1 MQLILSGIERRDNVL
16 KRLQTHCKGTLTREW
31 DGKSIPVIVG
41 NLHGADNIQIACR
54 EQNIPYILIDHGY
67 FHRSHDLEWARFCVN
82 NYHCTD
88 WRVSDRETPKVHE
101 YRSGENVVVLPPAE
115 KISYI
120 YNASLWLDT
129 TIEEIRKYTE
139 RKIVIKRKGEGDF
152 KQTLEKAHVIVSFGS
167 VADVEALIRGVPV
180 IGSPYSP
187 ANPVSNNIKDIEN
200 LTYFDRTAWLSSLAA
215 SEWHKDEMD
224 KCWDRLKGQ
233 LDGSNKL

>member
-16 KRLQTHCKGTLTREW
+16 KRLQTHCKGILTKEW
-31 DGKSIPVIVG
+31 DGKSIPVVVG
-41 NLHGADNIQIACR
+41 NLHGADKIQITCR
-54 EQNIPYILIDHGY
+54 EQKIPYILIDHGY
-67 FHRSHDLEWARFCVN
+67 FHREMDLSWARFCVN

-88 WRVSDRETPKVHE
+88 WRGSDRETPKVHE
-101 YRSGENVVVLPPAE
+101 YRSGENVVILPPPE
-115 KISYI
+115 KIAYI
-120 YNASLWLDT
+120 YQTSTWLDT

-152 KQTLEKAHVIVSFGS
+152 KKTLEKAHVIVSFGS

-187 ANPVSNNIKDIEN
+187 AIPVSNNIKDIEN
-200 LTYFDRTAWLSSLAA
+200 LTHFDRTAWLSSLAA

-233 LDGSNKL
+233 LDGIY

>member
-16 KRLQTHCKGTLTREW
+16 KRLQTHCKGTLTKEW
-31 DGKSIPVIVG
+31 DGKSIPIIVG

-54 EQNIPYILIDHGY
+54 ERKIPYILIDHGY
-67 FHRSHDLEWARFCVN
+67 FHREMDLSWARFCVN

-88 WRVSDRETPKVHE
+88 WRESDREIPKVHK
-101 YRSGENVVVLPPAE
+101 YRNGENVVILPPAD

-120 YNASLWLDT
+120 YNASHWLDAT
-129 TIEEIRKYTE
+129 VEEIRKYTE
-139 RKIVIKRKGEGDF
+139 RKVIIKRKGEGDF
-152 KQTLEKAHVIVSFGS
+152 KKTLEKAHVIVSFGS

-187 ANPVSNNIKDIEN
+187 AIPVSNSIKDIEN
-200 LTYFDRTAWLSSLAA
+200 LTYFDRTAWLHSLAA

-233 LDGSNKL
+233 LDGIN

>member
-1 MQLILSGIERRDNVL
+1 
-16 KRLQTHCKGTLTREW
+16 
-31 DGKSIPVIVG
+31 
-41 NLHGADNIQIACR
+41 
-54 EQNIPYILIDHGY
+54 
-67 FHRSHDLEWARFCVN
+67 
-82 NYHCTD
+82 
-88 WRVSDRETPKVHE
+88 
-101 YRSGENVVVLPPAE
+101 VLPPPE

-233 LDGSNKL
+233 LDGVY

>member
-31 DGKSIPVIVG
+31 DGKSIPVVVG

-54 EQNIPYILIDHGY
+54 KQNIPYILIDHGY
-67 FHRSHDLEWARFCVN
+67 FHREMDLSWARFCVN

-88 WRVSDRETPKVHE
+88 WRSSDREIPKVHE
-101 YRSGENVVVLPPAE
+101 YRSGEHVVILPPAD

-120 YNASLWLDT
+120 YNASRWLDT
-129 TIEEIRKYTE
+129 TIEEIRKHTE
-139 RKIVIKRKGEGDF
+139 RKVIIKRKGEGDF
-152 KQTLEKAHVIVSFGS
+152 KKTLEKAHVIVSFGS

-187 ANPVSNNIKDIEN
+187 ANPVTNHIKDIEN
-200 LTYFDRTAWLSSLAA
+200 LNYPDRTEWLRSLASA
-215 SEWHKDEMD
+215 EWHKDEMD
-224 KCWDRLKGQ
+224 KCWERLKGQ
-233 LDGSNKL
+233 LDGVY